1 MLTCVCRPVSG
12 NLPKMPPASMMP
24 ASRAS
29 LGSSGSASSSS
40 SSGIGSL
47 GSSSDSG
54 GGGGSG
60 GGFGSPTR
68 VVTSEPK
75 LNVSK
80 LQAINYTA
88 RKQLKRRGAK
98 DKESKQASGE
108 EEGAEAEVRK
118 RTASQFKQSFATGV

>member
-40 SSGIGSL
+40 SSGIGS
-47 GSSSDSG
+47 SSDSG
-54 GGGGSG
+54 GGGG

-98 DKESKQASGE
+98 DKESKQASKK
-108 EEGAEAEVRK
+108 K
-118 RTASQFKQSFATGV
+118 REQSKK

>member
-29 LGSSGSASSSS
+29 LGSSGSASSNSS
-40 SSGIGSL
+40 SSGIGS
-47 GSSSDSG
+47 SSDSG
-54 GGGGSG
+54 G

-88 RKQLKRRGAK
+88 RKQLKRRGGK
-98 DKESKQASGE
+98 DKESRQARRRRRE
-108 EEGAEAEVRK
+108 EKVEEEVRK
-118 RTASQFKQSFATGV
+118 STASQFKQTFATGV